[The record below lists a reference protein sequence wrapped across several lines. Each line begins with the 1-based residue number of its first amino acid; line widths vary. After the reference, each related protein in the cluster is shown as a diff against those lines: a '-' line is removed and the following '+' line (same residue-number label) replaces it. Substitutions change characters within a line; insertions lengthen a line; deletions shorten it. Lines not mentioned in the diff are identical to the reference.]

1 MGTNNQYQPIM
12 MHLQQHSLRIAG
24 HFFSS
29 RHGCGKSYDPLDLG
43 VSRSMS
49 CHKENPGWL
58 RTGFPVRW
66 SSQIYIYIK
75 GTVGFHP
82 LQSSSNKYQQ
92 GVLNTAQLDIFTG
105 QIPCTFA
112 SRSDESFSER
122 IWVSGRF
129 TSMSSAKWSQLS
141 SRQKK

>member
-1 MGTNNQYQPIM
+1 M
-12 MHLQQHSLRIAG
+12 
-24 HFFSS
+24 
-29 RHGCGKSYDPLDLG
+29 
-43 VSRSMS
+43 
-49 CHKENPGWL
+49 ENPGWL

-66 SSQIYIYIK
+66 WSSQIYK
-75 GTVGFHP
+75 GYCRF
-82 LQSSSNKYQQ
+82 SSPTIINQQ
-92 GVLNTAQLDIFTG
+92 VPTRVLNTAQLDIFTG

-141 SRQKK
+141 SRQKNSNK